1 MLKIIRLN
9 KKDFF
14 NNFEILNS
22 KIEKIDERKKKNIPL
37 SLFFSFD
44 FDILNS
50 KIKKIDKTKKDNFL
64 SLLNKKKTS
73 SILKRNISK
82 NREIISL
89 FQILFENEINNRKR
103 EI

>member
-22 KIEKIDERKKKNIPL
+22 KIEKIDERKKKNISL

-44 FDILNS
+44 FDTLNS

-64 SLLNKKKTS
+64 SLLNKKKNFFDFKTKY
-73 SILKRNISK
+73 LKKSRNNFAFS
-82 NREIISL
+82 NII
-89 FQILFENEINNRKR
+89 
-103 EI
+103 